1 MIRIRV
7 GFVVDLVA
15 GLVGAL
21 ELRCTSVAGS
31 WSLCRGGSLDMDRE
45 RSRFLV
51 GNGDFDLDLPLSS
64 PLLYGSDSHPD
75 SGLRGRDL
83 VLWSVLRSRSLPGVW
98 GRLLAGR
105 MCCLILVFLS

>member
-1 MIRIRV
+1 M
-7 GFVVDLVA
+7 VDLVA

-21 ELRCTSVAGS
+21 EVRCASAAGS
-31 WSLCRGGSLDMDRE
+31 WSLCRGGSRDMDRE
-45 RSRFLV
+45 RSRFPFLG

-83 VLWSVLRSRSLPGVW
+83 VLWSVLRSRSLPGV
-98 GRLLAGR
+98 
-105 MCCLILVFLS
+105 